1 MPVVY
6 VSRDESTKPTHMW
19 ILEGGV
25 LEDGASVD
33 GTTAVGVGVLEDGAS
48 VDGTTAVGVVASSVF
63 APPFDGSAFVS
74 AVGDEDDTASGGAE
88 VEEFLQKPPS
98 RASWWQTCLC
108 KSWLTGAR
116 RRGIW
121 WMPS

>member
-1 MPVVY
+1 
-6 VSRDESTKPTHMW
+6 MW

-33 GTTAVGVGVLEDGAS
+33 GI
-48 VDGTTAVGVVASSVF
+48 TAVGVVASSVF

-88 VEEFLQKPPS
+88 VEAFLQKPPS

-108 KSWLTGAR
+108 QSWFTGAR
-116 RRGIW
+116 RREIW
-121 WMPS
+121 WKPS